1 MEQEQLIP
9 ADIICAHHKID
20 QTFIISL
27 ESSGLIEVNR
37 VEGQVFVHPSQL
49 NDLEKFIYFH
59 YELDI
64 NMEGIEAIANL
75 LHRMHE
81 MQQEL
86 NLLRRRVHV
95 IVDRNSS
102 SI

>member
-1 MEQEQLIP
+1 MEQEQLIS
-9 ADIICAHHKID
+9 AEIICAHHKID

-37 VEGQVFVHPSQL
+37 VQGQVFVHPSQL

-64 NMEGIEAIANL
+64 NMEGIEAIASL
-75 LHRMHE
+75 LQRMRS
-81 MQQEL
+81 MQDEL
-86 NLLRRRVHV
+86 SLLRRKLHAV
-95 IVDRNSS
+95 SS
-102 SI
+102 GDQPRI

>member
-1 MEQEQLIP
+1 MEQEQLIA

-27 ESSGLIEVNR
+27 ESSGLIEVTR
-37 VEGQVFVHPSQL
+37 VEEQVFVHPSQL
-49 NDLEKFIYFH
+49 NDLEKFIFFH

-75 LHRMHE
+75 LHRMQD

-86 NLLRRRVHV
+86 SLLRRKVYGV
-95 IVDRNSS
+95 SS
-102 SI
+102 ER

>member
-9 ADIICAHHKID
+9 AKIICAHHQID
-20 QTFIISL
+20 ETFIISL

-49 NDLEKFIYFH
+49 NDLEKFIFFH

-64 NMEGIEAIANL
+64 NVEGIEAIANL
-75 LHRMHE
+75 LQRMHD

-86 NLLRRRVHV
+86 DLLRRKLHRVAK
-95 IVDRNSS
+95 NSS
-102 SI
+102 NI